1 MANPKIDRLNKR
13 IVTLEKRISKD
24 QKALKRANDELQEE
38 IDKNKIKKIDEL
50 ILYFNDLNIDI
61 SLDELVNRIK
71 NDDFDL
77 KNQLLANIKEN
88 NINS

>member
-1 MANPKIDRLNKR
+1 MVNSKIDRLNKR
-13 IVTLEKRISKD
+13 INTLEKRISKD

-77 KNQLLANIKEN
+77 KNQLLTNIKKN
-88 NINS
+88 NLNS